1 MHFNFDAIGP
11 SLLLPRRVAWV
22 DSSELVSLFSPV
34 SFPLLIYFSSFL
46 IQKKVQWEVIMMP

>member
-46 IQKKVQWEVIMMP
+46 IQKKEYNGR